1 VNWKKWILFSV
12 VLNVT
17 LAGVAAYLHWHRAD
31 SNAPPI
37 QLPLP
42 SRTRSIRETTHSEPV
57 ADPRSSEPAAK
68 PFDWAQF
75 ESADLRAYC
84 ARLRA
89 VGCPEKT
96 LVDILLPIIDERYGN
111 RLRPLNADVPGTF
124 WISGSQR
131 RAAIRQRDMAVVE
144 IQKEKTALIQELFG
158 RLIDTEALQYWR
170 DGFGVG
176 LVLGFLPEG
185 KPEQVLCLAAQF
197 AYQSREIHRFAQYIL
212 TPEDV
217 GQLSRLYDQGRNGI
231 ASILTPSEMEE
242 LELRM
247 TAIGTI
253 SVLQES
259 VMGLEVTG
267 TEIRNLLANL
277 IHTGN
282 APLRNSIMDINPTK
296 EEKDKLRQMIE
307 TQMRPIL
314 GDARFTHYQRM
325 QDPTYQ
331 GIYRFGEQHDLPSPL
346 VSQVYAVCLAGQ
358 DEANRIHKN
367 QALTPMQRD
376 ESLAQALQASEEALR
391 GLLGNKVFE
400 EFKKAADHN

>member
-1 VNWKKWILFSV
+1 MNWKKWILFSV

-31 SNAPPI
+31 TTPPPV

-57 ADPRSSEPAAK
+57 ADPRLSEPAAK
-68 PFDWAQF
+68 PFDWAQL

-96 LVDILLPIIDERYGN
+96 IVDILLPIIDESYGN
-111 RLRPLNADVPGTF
+111 RLRPLNENVPGAF

-131 RAAIRQRDMAVVE
+131 RAAMRQRDMATVE

-158 RLIDTEALQYWR
+158 RLIDSEALQVWR
-170 DGFGVG
+170 DGLGFG
-176 LVLGFLPEG
+176 LFLGFLPEG

-217 GQLSRLYDQGRNGI
+217 GQLSQLYDQGRHGI

-247 TAIGTI
+247 TAIGAM

-296 EEKDKLRQMIE
+296 EEKDKLRQLIE

-346 VSQVYAVCLAGQ
+346 VSQVYAVCLVGQ

-376 ESLAQALQASEEALR
+376 ESLAQAQQAWEEALR

-400 EFKKAADHN
+400 ELKKGRQP